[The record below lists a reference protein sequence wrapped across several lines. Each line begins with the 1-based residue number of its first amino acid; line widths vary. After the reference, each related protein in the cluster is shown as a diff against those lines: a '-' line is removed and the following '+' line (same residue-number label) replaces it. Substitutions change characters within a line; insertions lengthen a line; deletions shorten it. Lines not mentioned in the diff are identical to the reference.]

1 MIRVGAI
8 AAVPG
13 VIRSLGA
20 DPAQVLAEAGFDL
33 SLFDDPN
40 NQISF
45 ASRSRLIAQCAE
57 ITGCPHFG
65 LLVGQQGGGLH
76 ALGLVGLFVEY
87 SPDVATALRS
97 LVRCFHHHLRGAS
110 IDLVVDGQLA
120 VLDYTIYQPGTEA
133 TDQIGAG
140 AMAGTVNIMRELC
153 GADWNPGEVMLAHR
167 RPADIEP
174 YRQFF
179 RAPLFFDA
187 EQNAII
193 FPTSWLSHRLAERE
207 PAIRRLLKEKIDA
220 LEAQFR
226 DEFPEQVRRVLR
238 VALLTNRTSIE
249 DIAALFSMQPRT
261 LNRRLSTYG
270 LSFKDLVDEGRYE
283 IARQTL
289 LDTDMDMDHVAALL
303 DYAGASSFVRAFQ
316 RWSGTTPN
324 QWRTAQLAGAQSRKE
339 VAPIARAANVETR
352 RRVARLLDDRDSV
365 I

>member
-8 AAVPG
+8 TAVPG

-20 DPAQVLAEAGFDL
+20 DPAQVLAEAGFEL

-45 ASRSRLIAQCAE
+45 ASRSRLIARCAE

-65 LLVGQQGGGLH
+65 LLVGQQGGGLR

-249 DIAALFSMQPRT
+249 DVAALFSMQPRT

-324 QWRTAQLAGAQSRKE
+324 QWRTAQLAGAQSRRE
-339 VAPIARAANVETR
+339 VAPIARAANVER
-352 RRVARLLDDRDSV
+352 AAE
-365 I
+365 